1 MAAPEPNV
9 ADLQAF
15 ILMLQSQVA
24 TLQAA
29 TPAAPAASTAPAVV
43 TFANMPQMLT
53 VT

>member
-1 MAAPEPNV
+1 MAAPPPTV
-9 ADLQAF
+9 DDLQAL
-15 ILMLQSQVA
+15 ILMPQAQVS